1 MARKQNFKRRPN
13 KSGTVIK
20 LSGNRSKPYIAKV
33 TIGYDEI
40 TGNQKQK
47 AIGYFETR
55 QEALDALTIYSL
67 SNNKNVSAS
76 KLQLLGGDIY
86 EQVMEVKNQD
96 LPTFNDLYLIV
107 YNKNK
112 VSFSISRIKALN
124 SAYQHLKPIHDLK
137 IIDIDLFKMQQ
148 CIDQAREKVGSKVL
162 ADMKTICVKIFEY
175 AIIHQYIDRN
185 KDFTSY
191 LDASKKENK
200 PSKHKSF
207 TLDEIHQLIENN
219 SLEAKIV
226 LIFIFTGAR
235 PIELLTIDTKNIH
248 IDEDGISYMIAGS
261 KTDAGKDRVIPIHD
275 FIKPFVIEL
284 LKKHKSYLI
293 MKDCNHITMAY
304 RIKSF
309 APLMEELN
317 LNHTP
322 YDTRHTFAT
331 LTKIYKVD
339 DFARKRI
346 MGHKSNDLTDDTYT
360 HTFKQ
365 NLYDEINKI
374 QI

>member
-20 LSGNRSKPYIAKV
+20 LSGNRFKPYMAKV

-67 SNNKNVSAS
+67 SNNKNINES

-317 LNHTP
+317 
-322 YDTRHTFAT
+322 
-331 LTKIYKVD
+331 
-339 DFARKRI
+339 
-346 MGHKSNDLTDDTYT
+346 
-360 HTFKQ
+360 
-365 NLYDEINKI
+365 
-374 QI
+374 